1 MEVILR
7 SCWPGTIYSIP
18 KHVRISNRR
27 SNRNTWPILLY
38 VTENPGEGRG
48 GVETAK
54 QLLLKSLLESSIER
68 AESPAIDGAHDR
80 EIFLRTDNEFSVASG
95 HSEVYDAFFRTS
107 VADITA
113 TATAIWVPTTS
124 LVPRNLAH
132 LATWEWITLWLIV
145 LMLLNT
151 LLYNGFIGG
160 ATPISDRYTRLF
172 LVSTYRANAEPE
184 VITYDRHEES
194 DEEEYDEE
202 ENVDDADAE
211 DSEEFP
217 WPVRNV
223 PAKGIFYSK
232 RKPESGAQGLTPEG
246 TRNRT
251 ASGGHSANDNDG
263 ENRKD
268 ADVLDDT
275 EQEEKNDLNWW
286 DLEKP
291 ETFKDSG

>member
-107 VADITA
+107 VADITD

-124 LVPRNLAH
+124 LVPRHLAH

-172 LVSTYRANAEPE
+172 LVSVYILLYLLQSLYSCYTLIGIYECLAQQASWRWIFQADLGKAL
-184 VITYDRHEES
+184 
-194 DEEEYDEE
+194 
-202 ENVDDADAE
+202 VDG
-211 DSEEFP
+211 SS
-217 WPVRNV
+217 R
-223 PAKGIFYSK
+223 
-232 RKPESGAQGLTPEG
+232 LT
-246 TRNRT
+246 
-251 ASGGHSANDNDG
+251 SS
-263 ENRKD
+263 
-268 ADVLDDT
+268 
-275 EQEEKNDLNWW
+275 
-286 DLEKP
+286 
-291 ETFKDSG
+291 